1 MNSKRISE
9 NSRKSQPLD
18 DFEKELEWWNSR
30 LREKFEVIETFKEAK
45 KIVEKLDCETNRILF
60 RYPEHDIISACVG
73 TYETLTLINR
83 PSTYFAVS
91 ALIRNVRN
99 LAAELNTH
107 SSSEWHGESSDLN
120 ESIDNWNICAIA
132 AVTGEI
138 SLKREA
144 EVVDEL
150 IAKGF
155 TFVYVAYGSEIHH
168 RWNKY
173 VGD

>member
-1 MNSKRISE
+1 MRNIK

-107 SSSEWHGESSDLN
+107 SSSVWHGESSDLY

-132 AVTGEI
+132 AVAGEI

-144 EVVDEL
+144 EGVDEL
-150 IAKGF
+150 IAKGC
-155 TFVYVAYGSEIHH
+155 TLVDVAYGSEIHH
-168 RWNKY
+168 RWNNY